1 MSRAD
6 GTLEQTIGGTT
17 AVSAD
22 EMHCRKYDAPLI
34 LKMVLIVIN
43 LVPESMI
50 YFFRAVSPRSNTQ
63 VEYQDNDPYRRG
75 KRRDQRE
82 KNPNRR

>member
-1 MSRAD
+1 MRKEGESLSRAD

-43 LVPESMI
+43 LVPDTLL
-50 YFFRAVSPRSNTQ
+50 YFFQCSQSKKQ
-63 VEYQDNDPYRRG
+63 YSG
-75 KRRDQRE
+75 
-82 KNPNRR
+82 